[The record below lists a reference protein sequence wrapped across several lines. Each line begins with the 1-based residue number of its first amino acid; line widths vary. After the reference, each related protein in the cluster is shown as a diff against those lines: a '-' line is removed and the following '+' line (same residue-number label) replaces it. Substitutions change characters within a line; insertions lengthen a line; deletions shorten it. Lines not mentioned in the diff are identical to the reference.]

1 MKKMRKTM
9 ASLCILLCF
18 CMMITAC
25 GTGGEEQIQENPE
38 EAASNQTGE
47 LSTKDGTEEEE
58 DTVDESR
65 SEKTEEDTEENTGED
80 SLEPEA
86 GEDTAIA
93 NLSDAFYAVPLSE
106 EIKDRITG
114 VSYPN
119 YEPYGISYDE
129 LRYVHVLHYDLNHEI
144 KEGELIC
151 NQLIAEDLVE
161 IFRELFEQEYPI
173 ERMCLVEEYN
183 GDDETSMRDNNTSC
197 FNYRVIAGSSSL
209 SNHSFGL
216 AIDINP
222 LYNPYVSGGFIQ
234 PATGGAYADRSG
246 EFPYKIDREDLCY
259 QLFTEHGFTWGGD
272 WSSPKDYQ
280 HFEYVR

>member
-1 MKKMRKTM
+1 MNRNIT
-9 ASLCILLCF
+9 AIFLLCF
-18 CMMITAC
+18 CMVLTAC
-25 GTGGEEQIQENPE
+25 GNSSGQRQEDLEASDSNPVEEITTEETVTDKEITTEAEPE
-38 EAASNQTGE
+38 DVTEAEPESFSE
-47 LSTKDGTEEEE
+47 EMKDGTIAHL
-58 DTVDESR
+58 
-65 SEKTEEDTEENTGED
+65 SE
-80 SLEPEA
+80 
-86 GEDTAIA
+86 
-93 NLSDAFYAVPLSE
+93 AFYAAPISE
-106 EIKDRITG
+106 ELKERITG
-114 VSYPN
+114 ISYPD

-129 LRYVHVLHYDLNHEI
+129 LRYVHVLHYDLNHEV

-161 IFRELFEQEYPI
+161 IFQALFEAEYPI
-173 ERMCLVEEYN
+173 ERICLIEEYN

-197 FNYRVIAGSSSL
+197 FNYRVIAGSSKL

-216 AIDINP
+216 AIDVNP

-234 PATGGAYADRSG
+234 PATGAAYTDRSG
-246 EFPYKIDREDLCY
+246 DFPYKIDREDLCY